1 MVQHKRI
8 IFQFGFCAESHN
20 NNYVKQ
26 PHTQRAG
33 SGSAATFLTA
43 PFRGVITLSLM
54 KRAIKNTTT
63 SPLPETQ
70 IAFQFKTIKQGSAK
84 NFYANYSTYY
94 ADTQDSSCIVFC
106 QCHHFSAHNHCNL
119 NTATDHQFRH
129 SQKSKPIKRIK
140 FPSRIK
146 SVDIVFLV
154 FLSVLQK
161 FDTL

>member
-26 PHTQRAG
+26 PHTQRAA

-43 PFRGVITLSLM
+43 PFRWVITLSLM

-84 NFYANYSTYY
+84 NFYGNYATYY
-94 ADTQDSSCIVFC
+94 ADTSDSSCIVFC

-119 NTATDHQFRH
+119 NTATDHQFKH
-129 SQKSKPIKRIK
+129 SQKSKLPA
-140 FPSRIK
+140 
-146 SVDIVFLV
+146 SVFIFFCYNNLINC
-154 FLSVLQK
+154 F
-161 FDTL
+161 